1 MSFMDFT
8 YWRST
13 RSPLYSFLFTIPL
26 FVIYEAGIFLT
37 SSEDLLVLRNGAD
50 ALMRQLLEWFGIFG
64 LYGMGAMFLIGFI
77 IIFIF
82 QFKFWKG
89 TNIHG
94 DYLIIMIGESFVW
107 SILIY
112 FLMANAHLL
121 LMTPTGRLLIQQV
134 TLAVGAGIY
143 EEFLFRVLLIAGI
156 SVLLGFIFQWSENT
170 RDWMAMVIAAGIFSS
185 FHFIGEYA
193 DYFSFEVFMIRFFAG
208 LFLGTLYFLR
218 GFGITAWAHAFYDLI
233 VLTRMTTQ

>member
-1 MSFMDFT
+1 MDFT

-26 FVIYEAGIFLT
+26 FVIYEVGIFLT
-37 SSEDLLVLRNGAD
+37 SSDDLLVFRNGAD
-50 ALMRQLLEWFGIFG
+50 ALMRQLLESFGIFG

-77 IIFIF
+77 VIFII

-112 FLMANAHLL
+112 FLMANSHLL

-185 FHFIGEYA
+185 FHFIGQYA

>member
-1 MSFMDFT
+1 MDFS

-50 ALMRQLLEWFGIFG
+50 ALMRQLLESFGIFG

-77 IIFIF
+77 VIFII

-143 EEFLFRVLLIAGI
+143 EEFLFRVLLISGI
-156 SVLLGFIFQWSENT
+156 SVLLGFIFQWS
-170 RDWMAMVIAAGIFSS
+170 
-185 FHFIGEYA
+185 
-193 DYFSFEVFMIRFFAG
+193 
-208 LFLGTLYFLR
+208 
-218 GFGITAWAHAFYDLI
+218 
-233 VLTRMTTQ
+233 

>member
-1 MSFMDFT
+1 MDFT

-50 ALMRQLLEWFGIFG
+50 ALMRQLLESFGIFG

-77 IIFIF
+77 VIFIF

-112 FLMANAHLL
+112 FLMTNAHLL
-121 LMTPTGRLLIQQV
+121 LMAPTGRLLIQQV

-156 SVLLGFIFQWSENT
+156 SVLLGFIFQWSENA